1 MTAPETAP
9 APAQAPDP
17 APDTLKVSVVI
28 PTYNTGPTVLTGLRA
43 LRGQTLPRDEFEV
56 IYVDDGSTDDTADIL
71 ERELDGERNM
81 RVIRIENSGWPGRP
95 RNIGTEAARGEYVHY
110 VDDDDWLAP
119 EALERLHARARETD
133 ADVVIGRMAGHGR
146 GAPRAVFDK
155 PLARASLR
163 ENTSLLGSMTV
174 HKLFRRAFL
183 REKELRFAEGKVRLE
198 DHIFMLRAY
207 LLTDRVS
214 TVHDYT
220 CYHWVRH
227 SNGQHNISY
236 QRIDPVPY
244 VDSIRRVLAVLD
256 APETRVP
263 SGRLRNRLLANWY
276 GYKGLRRLTGRG
288 LLIQPAEHRYAWFDA
303 VGALAADI
311 PEEADAH
318 LPARLRVVSALARH
332 GDRQA
337 WEDFAVFEAG
347 IAHEHQVQS
356 AEWHDGRLTVRCRTR
371 LVHPAFAGAPV
382 EPVSFVRHGKGY
394 RWELPASVTAVPGV
408 AEAADFTE
416 DVSGG
421 KARGLL
427 HHAEG
432 GTALAVKGTH
442 RFTAVPLG
450 EPATGADRHEG
461 LLGRVARRLRGT
473 AGPGAGSRTGA
484 PERFALRYETEFTV
498 DPATADQGGPLAPGT
513 WHVKTQ
519 TSSCGWITAPKLR
532 GLRVE
537 GPQEPDEYREFEEP
551 RDETESRDEATE
563 RRTGDGEDRTDAG
576 AGQSLSSSPSASAS
590 A

>member
-1 MTAPETAP
+1 MTAP
-9 APAQAPDP
+9 APTP
-17 APDTLKVSVVI
+17 APTTDRNPAALKVSVVV
-28 PTYNTGPTVLTGLRA
+28 PTYNTGPTVLAGLRA
-43 LRGQTLPRDEFEV
+43 LREQTLPREEFEV
-56 IYVDDGSTDDTADIL
+56 IYVDDGSTDDTAEIL
-71 ERELDGERNM
+71 ERELADEPNM
-81 RVIRIENSGWPGRP
+81 RVVRIENSGWPGRP
-95 RNIGTEAARGEYVHY
+95 RNVGTDAARGEYVHY

-163 ENTSLLGSMTV
+163 RNTVLLGSMTV

-207 LLTDRVS
+207 LLTERVS

-236 QRIDPVPY
+236 QHIDPVPY

-263 SGRLRNRLLANWY
+263 SGRLRNKLLANWY

-303 VGALAADI
+303 VSTLAADI

-332 GDRQA
+332 GDRDA

-347 IAHEHQVQS
+347 IAHEHQVRS
-356 AEWHDGRLTVRCRTR
+356 AEWHDGRLTVRVRTR
-371 LVHPAFAGAPV
+371 LVHPEFAGAPV
-382 EPVSFVRHGKGY
+382 EPVAFTRRGKSY
-394 RWELPASVTAVPGV
+394 RWELPASVAAVPGV

-416 DVSGG
+416 DASGG

-427 HHAEG
+427 HHTEG
-432 GTALAVKGTH
+432 GTILAVRGTR
-442 RFTAVPLG
+442 RFTAVPLD
-450 EPATGADRHEG
+450 EPHEPHGQYEGQDGGG
-461 LLGRVARRLRGT
+461 LLGRVARRLRGASGT
-473 AGPGAGSRTGA
+473 ARTST
-484 PERFALRYETEFTV
+484 PERYALRYETEFTV

-519 TSSCGWITAPKLR
+519 TNSCGWISAPKLR

-537 GPQEPDEYREFEEP
+537 GPQEEGT
-551 RDETESRDEATE
+551 ETEGTGTEGTEAAHTAPE
-563 RRTGDGEDRTDAG
+563 GARTGGGDDGDSR
-576 AGQSLSSSPSASAS
+576 QSLSSSPSASAS